1 MPTPVC
7 TAMIA
12 ELEQEAQTTRRQL
25 ERVPDEHLG
34 WRPHPK
40 AMTLGQ
46 LALHVASIPGALAG
60 LSALDGFDVAEMDFT
75 PPSPSSAA
83 ALLPAL
89 EESVAGATAFLA
101 DLDDG
106 RAAAPWSLTNGGTAV
121 FTVPRIGLV
130 RSLMLNHWYH
140 HRGELQVY
148 LRILDLPVPAVYG
161 RSADES
167 LLEV

>member
-1 MPTPVC
+1 MPTPAC
-7 TAMIA
+7 AALIA

-25 ERVPDEHLG
+25 ERVPDEHLE

-46 LALHVASIPGALAG
+46 LALHVATIPGALAG
-60 LSALDGFDVAEMDFT
+60 LSALDGFDAAGMDFT
-75 PPSPSSAA
+75 PASPASSAD
-83 ALLPAL
+83 LVPAL
-89 EESVAGATAFLA
+89 EESVAGATAFLGG
-101 DLDDG
+101 LDDEG
-106 RAAAPWSLTNGGTAV
+106 CAAPWSLTNGGTAV

-130 RSLMLNHWYH
+130 RSLMFNHWYH

-167 LLEV
+167 IF

>member
-1 MPTPVC
+1 MPTPAC
-7 TAMIA
+7 AALIA

-25 ERVPDEHLG
+25 ERVPHELLE

-46 LALHVASIPGALAG
+46 LALHVATIPGALAG
-60 LSALDGFDVAEMDFT
+60 LSALDGFDAAGMDFT
-75 PPSPSSAA
+75 PVSPASSAE
-83 ALLPAL
+83 LVPAL
-89 EESVAGATAFLA
+89 EESVAGAKAFLGS
-101 DLDDG
+101 LDDD
-106 RAAAPWSLTNGGTAV
+106 RAAAPWALTNGGTAV

-130 RSLMLNHWYH
+130 RSLMFNHWYH

-167 LLEV
+167 IF

>member
-1 MPTPVC
+1 MPTPTC
-7 TAMIA
+7 AALIA

-25 ERVPDEHLG
+25 EHVPDEHLD

-46 LALHVASIPGALAG
+46 LALHVATIPGALAG
-60 LSALDGFDVAEMDFT
+60 LSAMDGFDAAGMDFT
-75 PPSPSSAA
+75 PASPGSSAE
-83 ALLPAL
+83 LVPAL

-101 DLDDG
+101 GLDDE
-106 RAAAPWSLTNGGTAV
+106 RCAAPWSLTNGGMAV

-130 RSLMLNHWYH
+130 RSLMFNHWYH

>member
-1 MPTPVC
+1 MPTP
-7 TAMIA
+7 TSAALIA

-25 ERVPDEHLG
+25 ERVPHEHLD

-46 LALHVASIPGALAG
+46 LALHVATIPGSLAA
-60 LSALDGFDVAEMDFT
+60 LSALDGFDAATMDFT
-75 PPSPSSAA
+75 PASPASSAD
-83 ALLPAL
+83 LLPAL
-89 EESVAGATAFLA
+89 EESVAGAAAFLA
-101 DLDDG
+101 DLDDE
-106 RAAAPWSLTNGGTAV
+106 RSAAPWTLTNGATEV

-130 RSLMLNHWYH
+130 RSLMFNHWYH

-167 LLEV
+167 LI